1 MEATNSLNIFTPT
14 EARVAKVTAPPKTN
28 PPSLKEALHI
38 VSPKLL
44 PFALSLSG
52 NMADAEDLCQATLL
66 KLIENKDKFLAAEYP
81 LAYARTILRNGFI
94 DKVRKDSKVDS
105 LDALNLEPVIDENKL
120 KSFEHQELM
129 DCLKLQNET
138 DRTILAMK
146 GAGHDY
152 DVIQKF
158 IGKISMGN
166 LRTKTTRARAL
177 LADCLGR
184 KRK

>member
-1 MEATNSLNIFTPT
+1 MN
-14 EARVAKVTAPPKTN
+14 
-28 PPSLKEALHI
+28 
-38 VSPKLL
+38 
-44 PFALSLSG
+44 
-52 NMADAEDLCQATLL
+52 
-66 KLIENKDKFLAAEYP
+66 
-81 LAYARTILRNGFI
+81 
-94 DKVRKDSKVDS
+94 
-105 LDALNLEPVIDENKL
+105 LNLEPVIDENKL

-129 DCLKLQNET
+129 DCLKQQNET

-166 LRTKTTRARAL
+166 LRTKTTRARTL

>member
-1 MEATNSLNIFTPT
+1 MEATNSLNLFTPT
-14 EARVAKVTAPPKTN
+14 QTRVARVTAAPKTN

-52 NMADAEDLCQATLL
+52 NMDDAQDLCQATLL
-66 KLIENKDKFLAAEYP
+66 KLIENKVKFLSAEYP
-81 LAYARTILRNGFI
+81 LAYARTILRNAFI
-94 DKVRKDSKVDS
+94 DNCRRNSKLES
-105 LDALNLEPVIDENKL
+105 LDELNLEPVINENKL